1 MLSKDLKRLG
11 LFISGLLTTCFE
23 SLINLLPNLGA
34 RQILNPICI
43 LIAVLIST
51 YFIHGIKKYCN
62 NLLIKNNEDR
72 ILEISDSVEI
82 EKLKTESFK
91 LKKENSKIDLL
102 F

>member
-23 SLINLLPNLGA
+23 SLINLLPGLGI
-34 RQILNPICI
+34 RQILNPISI
-43 LIAVLIST
+43 LAAVAIST
-51 YFIHGIKKYCN
+51 FIIHRIKIYSN

-72 ILEISDSVEI
+72 ILEIKDVYEI
-82 EKLKTESFK
+82 EKLKSYSFK
-91 LKKENSKIDLL
+91 LKKDSSKIDLL